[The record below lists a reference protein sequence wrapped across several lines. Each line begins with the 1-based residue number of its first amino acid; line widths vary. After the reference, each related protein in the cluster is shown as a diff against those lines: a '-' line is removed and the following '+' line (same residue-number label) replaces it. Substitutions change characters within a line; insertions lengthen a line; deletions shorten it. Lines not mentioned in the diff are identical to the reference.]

1 MLSFT
6 DALCAILAAA
16 LACHLIFNRYEP
28 VHPLSHC
35 ALLLFPPAA
44 LAPLVRTVFSTTSH
58 ALAAVFSLYYTFV
71 LLSVILYRL
80 SPFHPLFGYPG
91 PVPCRISKF
100 WMAWISSDGKQH
112 EYYSRLHH
120 KYGDIVRIGPNELSI
135 RNVDAIDPLMGSCG
149 LPKGPHWDG
158 RMAEQT
164 TVRALISIRDPT
176 EHLRRRK
183 PWNRAFSV
191 TAMKGYEGILS
202 TRVREFVTELE
213 SPKAAGPIDFT
224 KWISRFTFDFM
235 SDMAFGG
242 GSDMLRDGDKDNTW
256 HLLESGLPIALVLSH
271 VPWLG
276 KYYMML
282 PGIGEDLK
290 KFRIFCQQ
298 RAHHRRQ
305 RGSHTRDLF
314 HYLIDEAGVERYPP
328 TFNEVASDGV
338 LAIVAGSDTTATT
351 LTCLFYSLL
360 ANKVAYCRLQAE
372 VDKYYPPGEDP
383 CATTYHGEMKYLTAV
398 IKEALRLYPPVLSG
412 SQRAVPKGSGGKVV
426 GSVFIP
432 EGTSAFVHFYSLHR
446 DPRHFSPF
454 PDTFWPERWL
464 STEDRQA
471 YGYLYPTDT
480 TSSVS
485 PQSFEKST
493 TKNLP
498 SFIHTPAAFIP
509 FSYGPVNCVGK
520 KLAMQEMRTLVCC
533 VMQRLEMR
541 FADGYDTKRWERD
554 LKDFFVSVRGELPVV
569 VVPRDRGPI
578 GIDVGGGGLKDVG
591 NGVLNVGSADPG
603 PGTSEGVP

>member
-1 MLSFT
+1 MPSLA
-6 DALCAILAAA
+6 DALCAVLAAA
-16 LACHLIFNRYEP
+16 LACHLVFNRCEP
-28 VHPLSHC
+28 VHPLAHC
-35 ALLLFPPAA
+35 ALLLFPPAV
-44 LAPLVRTVFSTTSH
+44 LTVLICTAFPSISH
-58 ALAAVFSLYYTFV
+58 ALAAVFGLYYTFI
-71 LLSVILYRL
+71 LLSVAAYRL
-80 SPFHPLFGYPG
+80 SPFHPLAGYPG
-91 PVPCRISKF
+91 PLPCRISKF

-120 KYGDIVRIGPNELSI
+120 KYGNIVRIGPNELSI
-135 RNVDAIDPLMGSCG
+135 RDVDAIDPLMGSNG

-164 TVRALISIRDPT
+164 TVRALISIRDPA

-191 TAMKGYEGILS
+191 PAMKGYEGILS
-202 TRVREFVTELE
+202 TRVREFVSELE
-213 SPKAAGPIDFT
+213 TRSNTDPINFT
-224 KWISRFTFDFM
+224 EWISRFTFDFM

-282 PGIGEDLK
+282 PGIGADLK
-290 KFRIFCQQ
+290 KFRFFCQA
-298 RAHHRRQ
+298 RALHRRQ
-305 RGSHTRDLF
+305 QGSHTKDLF

-351 LTCLFYSLL
+351 LTCLFYSLM
-360 ANKVAYCRLQAE
+360 ANKVAYRRLQAE

-383 CATTYHGEMKYLTAV
+383 CATTYHASMKYLTAV
-398 IKEALRLYPPVLSG
+398 IQEALRLYPPVLSG
-412 SQRAVPKGSGGKVV
+412 SQRAVPKGSGGKAV
-426 GSVFIP
+426 GSHFLP
-432 EGTSAFVHFYSLHR
+432 EGTSAFVHSYSLQR
-446 DPRHFSPF
+446 DPRYFSPF

-464 STEDRQA
+464 SAEERQV
-471 YGYLYPTDT
+471 YGYFYPTET
-480 TSSVS
+480 NA
-485 PQSFEKST
+485 PGAPPPFEKSS

-498 SFIHTPAAFIP
+498 PFIHNPAAFIP
-509 FSYGPVNCVGK
+509 FSHGPVNCVGK
-520 KLAMQEMRTLVCC
+520 KLAMQEMHMLVCC
-533 VMQRLEMR
+533 VMQKLELR
-541 FADGYDTKRWERD
+541 FADGYDTTRWERD

-569 VVPRDRGPI
+569 VVPRGQ
-578 GIDVGGGGLKDVG
+578 GGVGGRGGI
-591 NGVLNVGSADPG
+591 ADIG
-603 PGTSEGVP
+603 GTSDTNEGAS